1 MHAATKSIPTAGQR
15 VKVQYLTRALLV
27 VVVAFLL
34 SGCAPLV
41 DSDQMGADTGP
52 ETLLQVGETIGQTFV
67 ARHSGLNGIEV
78 WLTPVQAGQGN
89 LRLQLAASPADQNP
103 LASAILPVADIRGPG
118 FYRFSF
124 PPLQDSHSRYYYA
137 VLELDGDA
145 VMRVGAAAGSA
156 YLDGSLH
163 VNEAPVVAQMAFR
176 LTYDRGRLVLDL
188 GRFGLQSAVRLLV
201 AALLFMVPG
210 WALLVVLRKQRLA
223 VRCEHWAEGLGVAV
237 GLGLA
242 IYPILMLW
250 LNVAHV
256 RAGPLTAFLPV
267 IGGLAVLVWH
277 YRPWR
282 VSLPAL
288 RTALRQWWH
297 GSGAL
302 PDSVLLIVLLL
313 ASIGWFLSTR
323 GLEMPLWYD
332 SVQHSVMVQRIVESG
347 GLYTSWDPYAPY
359 RTFSQQFGFHANVAV
374 WAWLTGMATPE
385 AMIWV
390 GQFISL
396 FAVLALYPL
405 GYRIR
410 GPWAGLVA
418 VFMAAVPLI
427 YPVFYTNWGRYPQ
440 MTGQAI
446 LCIAGWWMWQLWH
459 SEKGWRWGD
468 LLLGAALIVSTA
480 LSYYR
485 MAFHF
490 LAFVVAVWLV
500 AANPLRRFLE
510 HRRWLALSLTALAV
524 LILFLPWLLNLASTP
539 FLNAEAGT
547 GGDASASS
555 GIWTQ
560 IMGMEIGWRAP
571 LALVILIGTLVA
583 VWGRGGALALPVV
596 WLWLLVTLPIV
607 RRLPLPGVDIIQDF
621 TIATSLYMPQAW
633 IWAALAGFIVDR
645 WRLTIRRWLLLPVAV
660 LIIAASI
667 WYLPTRLRF
676 IDRDYDL
683 STRPD
688 LRAASWIRASLP
700 EDVFFLINGVVYTDG
715 FSASAGDAGAW
726 IPLLTQRGVV
736 IPPQYA
742 LLAEQP
748 NEPGYSEAVNG
759 LIRQLAAV
767 SAATPEGHAAICAFP
782 KPITHVYL
790 GQRQGLV
797 NKALPIKVQQP
808 MLIPDQLM
816 QDRAFRL
823 IYHED
828 RVMIFEFDRSTCVSG

>member
-1 MHAATKSIPTAGQR
+1 MHAATKSTPTAGQR

-52 ETLLQVGETIGQTFV
+52 ETLLQVGGTIGQTFV

-188 GRFGLQSAVRLLV
+188 GRFGLQSAVRLLA

-313 ASIGWFLSTR
+313 ASIGWFLS
-323 GLEMPLWYD
+323 
-332 SVQHSVMVQRIVESG
+332 
-347 GLYTSWDPYAPY
+347 
-359 RTFSQQFGFHANVAV
+359 HAR
-374 WAWLTGMATPE
+374 
-385 AMIWV
+385 V
-390 GQFISL
+390 G
-396 FAVLALYPL
+396 
-405 GYRIR
+405 
-410 GPWAGLVA
+410 
-418 VFMAAVPLI
+418 
-427 YPVFYTNWGRYPQ
+427 
-440 MTGQAI
+440 
-446 LCIAGWWMWQLWH
+446 
-459 SEKGWRWGD
+459 D
-468 LLLGAALIVSTA
+468 AALVR
-480 LSYYR
+480 L
-485 MAFHF
+485 
-490 LAFVVAVWLV
+490 
-500 AANPLRRFLE
+500 
-510 HRRWLALSLTALAV
+510 
-524 LILFLPWLLNLASTP
+524 
-539 FLNAEAGT
+539 G
-547 GGDASASS
+547 SA
-555 GIWTQ
+555 
-560 IMGMEIGWRAP
+560 
-571 LALVILIGTLVA
+571 
-583 VWGRGGALALPVV
+583 
-596 WLWLLVTLPIV
+596 
-607 RRLPLPGVDIIQDF
+607 
-621 TIATSLYMPQAW
+621 
-633 IWAALAGFIVDR
+633 
-645 WRLTIRRWLLLPVAV
+645 
-660 LIIAASI
+660 
-667 WYLPTRLRF
+667 
-676 IDRDYDL
+676 
-683 STRPD
+683 
-688 LRAASWIRASLP
+688 
-700 EDVFFLINGVVYTDG
+700 
-715 FSASAGDAGAW
+715 
-726 IPLLTQRGVV
+726 
-736 IPPQYA
+736 
-742 LLAEQP
+742 
-748 NEPGYSEAVNG
+748 
-759 LIRQLAAV
+759 
-767 SAATPEGHAAICAFP
+767 
-782 KPITHVYL
+782 
-790 GQRQGLV
+790 
-797 NKALPIKVQQP
+797 
-808 MLIPDQLM
+808 
-816 QDRAFRL
+816 
-823 IYHED
+823 
-828 RVMIFEFDRSTCVSG
+828 